1 MEVTSGTTVTSGA
14 TTVDRKQPY
23 KAPAIAV
30 LGSLHQLTLDGKVGH
45 LCDVTC
51 FHHGSG

>member
-1 MEVTSGTTVTSGA
+1 MEVTSGT